1 MTDTMTLSKLIIL
14 YMLDKVDF
22 SLTNSQISEFILD
35 KGYVNYFTLQKAFN
49 ELIDADFI
57 RMYTVR
63 NSSHYRITDDGR
75 DSLNYFGN
83 QISSA
88 IIKDVD
94 DFLAK
99 GKFTL
104 RKENDI
110 TAEYYKDTADTY
122 IVHCQIR
129 ERDELIAE
137 LNISVT
143 SEQQAITLCD
153 NWTKK
158 NEEVYQFLVDNL
170 FFKN

>member
-1 MTDTMTLSKLIIL
+1 MD
-14 YMLDKVDF
+14 
-22 SLTNSQISEFILD
+22 E
-35 KGYVNYFTLQKAFN
+35 
-49 ELIDADFI
+49 
-57 RMYTVR
+57 
-63 NSSHYRITDDGR
+63 
-75 DSLNYFGN
+75 
-83 QISSA
+83 
-88 IIKDVD
+88 
-94 DFLAK
+94 FLAK

-110 TAEYYKDTADTY
+110 TAEYYKDKADTY

-170 FFKN
+170 FFKNWKRSDIWRILHAILTFRKTPKNILENFKKGVDKTATDMYNRFCCWGKQQKQNIKCAFSSAG